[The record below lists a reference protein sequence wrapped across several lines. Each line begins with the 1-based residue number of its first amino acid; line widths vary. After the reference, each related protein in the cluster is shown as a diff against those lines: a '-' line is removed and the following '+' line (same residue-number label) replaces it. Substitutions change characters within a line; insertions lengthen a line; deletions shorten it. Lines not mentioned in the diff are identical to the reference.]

1 MKDNTPAETREFHV
15 PRIRAYTTAGPVRWI
30 VAHTLQYWWLPLA
43 IVLTAMVNN
52 FAYGNVPLFIGR
64 GFDVVRAPGWQWS
77 SLVRVAAIVGLSAI
91 AQGLTGLLRNFATE
105 FLAHRVERDAREEL
119 YTALL
124 GKSQTYHAAQRTGD
138 IMARATND
146 MRAVNLL
153 FSPGL
158 LLIIDSGFALV
169 IPLAMILAIDIALW
183 PVPAIFTV
191 LLVMTVHN
199 YNRRLKPVSIAQ
211 REEFGRMN
219 AVLADAIGGIEV
231 VKSNVQERYELDRFL
246 GRARTF
252 RDYFVRQGEVQA
264 RYWPM
269 LAFAGCWAA
278 ALVHG
283 LWLQRTGVLSLGEVV
298 SFMGLFATFRFTT
311 FISIFSFNL
320 VQLGLASAERILAL
334 IRPSIGLNQRSEG
347 RRERIQGRIEVD
359 RVNFSFVDFVNF
371 VDQESSAADPVL
383 QDVSF
388 TVKPGETVAI
398 VGRTGSGKS
407 TLARLINR
415 IFDADSGT
423 VRVDGVD
430 VRHWDLES
438 LRSQISVIEQ
448 DVFLFSLSIRDNIAF
463 GRPDST
469 EEEIVAAARQA
480 QAHQFITS
488 FRAGY
493 NTMIGERG
501 VTLSGGQKQRLAIA
515 RAFLTDPR
523 ILILDDSTS
532 AIDSKTED
540 EIQQAM
546 NRIASDRTTILITH
560 RLSQIRQADRI
571 VLLQRGRV
579 LDTGP
584 HELLLRRCADYRRI
598 FAHACPGCREVF

>member
-1 MKDNTPAETREFHV
+1 MTDNTPAETREFHV
-15 PRIRAYTTAGPVRWI
+15 PRVRAYSTAGPVRWI

-77 SLVRVAAIVGLSAI
+77 SLVRIAAIVGLSAI

-105 FLAHRVERDAREEL
+105 FLAQRVERDAREEL

-191 LLVMTVHN
+191 LLVLTVRN

-269 LAFAGCWAA
+269 LTFAGCWAA

-334 IRPSIGLNQRSEG
+334 IRPSIGLNQHSEG

-359 RVNFSFVDFVNF
+359 RVNFSFVDSVNF
-371 VDQESSAADPVL
+371 IDQESSAADPVL

-388 TVKPGETVAI
+388 TVESGETVAI

-430 VRHWDLES
+430 VGHWDLES

-463 GRPDST
+463 GRPDAT
-469 EEEIVAAARQA
+469 EEEIVAAARLA

-493 NTMIGERG
+493 DTMIGERG

-579 LDTGP
+579 LDSGP

>member
-1 MKDNTPAETREFHV
+1 VADKALSETREFHV
-15 PRIRAYTTAGPVRWI
+15 SRNRGYSTASPTRWI
-30 VAHTLQYWWLPLA
+30 IAHSLQYWWLPPA
-43 IVLTAMVNN
+43 MVLTAVINN

-64 GFDVVRAPGWQWS
+64 GFDVVRTPGWEWQ
-77 SLVRVAAIVGLSAI
+77 SLVRVAAVVGLSAVV
-91 AQGLTGLLRNFATE
+91 QGLTGLLRNLATE

-158 LLIIDSGFALV
+158 LLIIDSSFALI
-169 IPLAMILAIDIALW
+169 IPLAMILAIDPALW
-183 PVPAIFTV
+183 PVPVIFTAI
-191 LLVMTVHN
+191 LVITVRN
-199 YNRRLKPVSIAQ
+199 YNQRLKPVSIAQ

-246 GRARTF
+246 GRAGAF
-252 RDYFVRQGEVQA
+252 RDHFVRQGEVQA

-269 LAFAGCWAA
+269 MVFALCWGA

-283 LWLQRTGVLSLGEVV
+283 LWLWRAEVLSLGEVV

-320 VQLGLASAERILAL
+320 VQLGLASAERILTL
-334 IRPSIGLNQRSEG
+334 IRPSIGLNQPLEG
-347 RRERIQGRIEVD
+347 RRERIDGRIEVD
-359 RVNFSFVDFVNF
+359 GVSFSFVDEDNN
-371 VDQESSAADPVL
+371 AAEPVL
-383 QDVSF
+383 RDVSF
-388 TVKPGETVAI
+388 TADPGETVAI

-415 IFDADSGT
+415 IFDTDSGA
-423 VRVDGVD
+423 VRIDGVD

-463 GRPDST
+463 GRPDASH
-469 EEEIVAAARQA
+469 EEIVTAARQA
-480 QAHQFITS
+480 QAHDFITS

-493 NTMIGERG
+493 DTMIGERG

-532 AIDSKTED
+532 AIDSRTED

-560 RLSQIRQADRI
+560 RLSQIRRADRI
-571 VLLQRGRV
+571 VLLQRGGV
-579 LDTGP
+579 LDTGT
-584 HELLLRRCADYRRI
+584 HEQLLDRCADYRRI
-598 FAHACPGCREVF
+598 FAHACPGCREAF